1 MTSVSEKNKWK
12 ALAFSTPDPFSF
24 HHLSRASLGLC
35 DWRHLWTLLLRHV
48 QEGRQESLAI
58 FLMHALADMFWL
70 ESHVSLDPLG
80 KLIL

>member
-1 MTSVSEKNKWK
+1 MEGADLFNS
-12 ALAFSTPDPFSF
+12 DPFF
-24 HHLSRASLGLC
+24 FPHLSGASLGPC
-35 DWRHLWTLLLRHV
+35 DWRHLWTLLLLHV

-58 FLMHALADMFWL
+58 FPRACLGRYVWI

>member
-12 ALAFSTPDPFSF
+12 ALAFSTLIRFLSTPIKGFS
-24 HHLSRASLGLC
+24 GPC
-35 DWRHLWTLLLRHV
+35 DWRHLWTLLLLHV

-58 FLMHALADMFWL
+58 FPHACLGRYVWL
-70 ESHVSLDPLG
+70 ESHVSLDQLG